1 MLLSIFRKISEKKG
15 FKNVSISVVWKIN
28 LYKIDKELLFMLGI
42 IDRFY
47 VFTKS
52 IKGYEDHN
60 ASWKFEIEQY
70 NGKETSWFCFIP
82 NKVARRPLLR
92 KGLIPNEGDVFI
104 YTLSS
109 LNLIKPNPE
118 QTARGLTEI
127 YNDVTERINQSLEKG
142 HALNFLGVSL
152 GNVLSIR
159 AAGNSNSNIEKLV
172 SIVGGGRLGLSA
184 WDSLLTRHIARQ
196 SELRS
201 PEEYEKK
208 LSEFSPLNNIEGITA
223 NEIII
228 RLGTADLLIPYKYGQ
243 ELASALI
250 TQGKRTGAKID
261 YKAYRGAD
269 HSTAIFLSALD
280 RNIRTFL

>member
-1 MLLSIFRKISEKKG
+1 MLFSIFCKISEKEG
-15 FKNVSISVVWKIN
+15 FKNLSISVLWKIN
-28 LYKIDKELLFMLGI
+28 LYKIDKEPLFMLGI

-52 IKGYEDHN
+52 IKGDEDHN
-60 ASWKFEIEQY
+60 ASWKFEIEQH

-82 NKVARRPLLR
+82 NKVARMPLLR
-92 KGLIPNEGDVFI
+92 KGLIPNEGDIFI

-118 QTARGLTEI
+118 QTVRSLTEI

-142 HALNFLGVSL
+142 HTLNFLGVSL

-159 AAGNSNSNIEKLV
+159 AAGNSDSNIEKLV

-184 WDSLLTRHIARQ
+184 WDSLLTGHIARQ

-208 LSEFSPLNNIEGITA
+208 LSEFSPLNNIEGITT

-228 RLGTADLLIPYKYGQ
+228 RLGTNDLLIPYKYGQ